1 MKLSEVVWKSLEHAV
16 ASKSGVNRFAVDGV
30 PDGISDILL
39 SKASSEGLCGNVLV
53 WYVGKSGGESLPGE
67 WWHVRKSAKLDRGG
81 VTSIRNRMVNYI
93 TIKSAESEELDD
105 SIGTQV
111 VTVIP
116 DLIDDVEQRF
126 LSPTDHVEYVT
137 LCNKCAVTD
146 VPAKLCAARWSYLQE
161 YEHTIILGWND
172 LLGLSGALGV
182 PSEEEGGSMPNLRSF
197 DTLECIATFMK
208 ERPSPDAA
216 KQQLIDA
223 IEADPSFDD
232 KERYKQAIDDFFAW
246 LVETGSWKVATDWNR
261 PSKVYRGV
269 KAKGSAKVAMEKNWR
284 TILDRACWDRLLKPF
299 AKASKQTLEVRNGHD
314 PEVALV
320 KALDDGASGVFPVSR
335 DFQLCVSASQLGQRV
350 LVPADWK
357 FGVKPAELNFED
369 EECVLLSCDEP
380 AVQRLFKSFAPVRAK
395 TNEKS
400 VKGALL
406 NVSSSESGVHVFIDG
421 ADLDEEITQ
430 PQAKDAPDMASALV
444 LKSPSAFS
452 IVLLIDPHR
461 FSLAGAKVEER
472 ELYCQSEPCED
483 GSLRIDITGVES
495 DGILQQI
502 EVLLRDADG
511 GDLRLKIEVS
521 CSGVPEGEYSS
532 YLHLWAASH
541 ADRRKYPAKIRNEY
555 AEKLAP
561 LVNALEQFGGEGKPL
576 FIGAIADVEASFPSD
591 FKVLSNGVILDE
603 VAVKV
608 GAESSAVKR
617 CPNWKLPVAVKA
629 ARGAL
634 WNLMRQISGDRP
646 FSNIDYTNT
655 QLVAACVKYRDAF
668 ESWINSDPDAAYD
681 ALSWMDTVHL
691 VSSTSA
697 GTQTSALIVLP
708 THPLSLVGIVGLSD
722 LLSPMRNRE
731 GGGYDL
737 YPPLS
742 RLYGMAGPRSWVV
755 KGADS
760 THEVFRLA
768 TPNEHVFKVYEK
780 TGPVNEVVRAY
791 LKEHFSLGLP
801 TLSLALGTR
810 DVASVLDDV
819 CALNPA
825 MSNFRVGIVSD
836 PSGSVCDGIF
846 SWFKETENSMSP
858 ESKDWAG
865 CFPMHLSV
873 YSSPEVIGDWDVEG
887 RVANCSDTGARRLSW
902 YKELPGEFSN
912 MNFSILG
919 ELTCGE
925 SPADIGEGRGLVPSL
940 SLFRLGVCFRQDFLL
955 QAGGSIYVDTYGAG
969 KLSEVYN
976 HPTAPGAKIGSVLE
990 RWDHVLRRNHRPYSF
1005 SDHPVITA
1013 LKDSKFVAIPV
1024 STSSVIQA
1032 VSSIDSDSAIWK
1044 FEHTE
1049 FGVTDSTS
1057 GHVILTKKLEML
1069 HQRMRDISKAYN
1081 FSLDGVGEIEALL
1094 RYMGR
1099 AGINTLHSLSDNE
1112 KVLLGALSSV
1122 AVMRSYES
1130 IPRTKPRNSEG
1141 AWPALVMP
1149 LDSFTRL
1156 LEQLNKQ
1163 GSRPDFM
1170 VFEVSQ
1176 NADGQFAVNIDVL
1189 EAKWRSDSPQF
1200 KQLSDMHK
1208 TQCSSFIEEMRTW
1221 FSLEGESQKKMSA
1234 VIFISELLTA
1244 AIKLRESSTGD
1255 VEFSGEVG
1263 VAKSLAL
1270 TDALLKNKVQI
1281 TFGDNPTLICIS
1293 GDESVTANT
1302 AVLVDGRAGMVGVM
1316 GQGDAIR
1323 VLKHAAFK
1331 PEWTFL
1337 SPGDEPEGPSGDPAR
1352 LPGGG
1357 ANPAPVIDSP
1367 AVYAGR
1373 DIQSESAQEDAPK
1386 SSAIPVQQEV
1396 SPKTETKQSGGLEN
1410 PVPSASDWPPKTNA
1424 LGLVGQ
1430 DAASIKVKNKS
1441 TMSVRLGRRFTDTL
1455 FVGPAGVGKSSFAR
1469 AIAAEVLK
1477 EEPIFSS
1484 GSDAETPGDLIS
1496 LLGSR
1501 GKIPPM
1507 KGRRKVAKCVVFIDE
1522 IHALS
1527 KKTSVFLLSALDDAR
1542 LATEDGIEYDFNDVV
1557 FLGAT
1562 TDKGCLTPAFLSR
1575 MDVIQLIPY
1584 SIAELAGI
1592 LYVHGKRVFGG
1603 YELSRDV
1610 CEEIAIRSR
1619 CNPRKAVRNL
1629 ENDMLAHLLSLVP
1642 VELDK
1647 DEALK
1652 EAGRLMTTASVSEY
1666 YQSQG
1671 VDLNGLDQ
1679 TSIKALKYLEKT
1691 ESASREKLRKGL
1703 QITNETDFNEVME
1716 YLEVLRL
1723 VSTSTN
1729 GRSITNEGRKYLKA
1743 PTSLRRFM

>member
-1 MKLSEVVWKSLEHAV
+1 MKLSEIVWSSLEHAV
-16 ASKSGVNRFAVDGV
+16 SVRSGVNRFAVDGV
-30 PDGISDILL
+30 PDTISAVLLKKAMEVGI
-39 SKASSEGLCGNVLV
+39 CGNILV
-53 WYVGKSGGESLPGE
+53 WYVGKTGGESLAGE
-67 WWHVRKSAKLDRGG
+67 WWQVRKSAKLDRGG
-81 VTSIRNRMVNYI
+81 VTSIRNRKVSYI
-93 TIKSAESEELDD
+93 TIKSAETDELEA

-116 DLIDDVEQRF
+116 DLIDDVEKRF
-126 LSPTDHVEYVT
+126 VAPYDHADYVK
-137 LCNKCAVTD
+137 LCNECAGTD
-146 VPAKLCAARWSYLQE
+146 VPAILCAARWGYLL
-161 YEHTIILGWND
+161 EHERTTTIGWPGY
-172 LLGLSGALGV
+172 LGLSAALGV
-182 PSEEEGGSMPNLRSF
+182 PSEDEGASKPSVKNF
-197 DTLECIATFMK
+197 ETLKCIATFMK
-208 ERPSPDAA
+208 ERSSPDAA
-216 KQQLIDA
+216 KQQLLDA
-223 IEADPSFDD
+223 VELDPSFDD
-232 KERYKQAIDDFFAW
+232 KARYKQAIEEFFAW
-246 LVETGSWKVATDWNR
+246 LVETGSWKVTTDWNR
-261 PSKVYRGV
+261 PSKVYRGM
-269 KAKGSAKVAMEKNWR
+269 KAKDSSKMEVEKNWR
-284 TILDRACWDRLLKPF
+284 TVLDNACWERLLKPF
-299 AKASKQTLEVRNGHD
+299 AKNSKQKLEVRNGHD
-314 PEVALV
+314 PDASLV
-320 KALDDGASGVFPVSR
+320 VALDDGASGVYPVSH
-335 DFQLCVSASQLGQRV
+335 DFQLCVSALQLGQRV

-357 FGVKPAELNFED
+357 LGVKPVGLDFEN
-369 EECVLLSCDEP
+369 EENLFLSCEDP
-380 AVQRLFKSFAPVRAK
+380 AIARLFKSIVPVSAK
-395 TNEKS
+395 TNDKL

-406 NVSSSESGVHVFIDG
+406 NVLSSESGIHVFIDG
-421 ADLDEEITQ
+421 AELDEAIEQ
-430 PQAKDAPDMASALV
+430 PQVKDIPDMVSSMI
-444 LKSPSAFS
+444 LKSPGAFS
-452 IVLLIDPHR
+452 IVLLVDPHR
-461 FSLAGAKVEER
+461 FSLAGAKVEEQD
-472 ELYCQSEPCED
+472 LCCQSVPRED
-483 GSLRIDITGVES
+483 GSLRIDIMGVES

-502 EVLLRDADG
+502 DVLFRDFSG
-511 GDLRLKIEVS
+511 TDLSLKIEVS
-521 CSGVPEGEYSS
+521 CSGVPEGEYGS

-561 LVNALEQFGGEGKPL
+561 LVVAFEQLGGEGKPL
-576 FIGAIADVEASFPSD
+576 FIGAIATDDSSLPAN
-591 FKVLSNGVILDE
+591 FKVLPNGVILDS
-603 VAVKV
+603 VAVKI
-608 GAESSAVKR
+608 GAETSALKR

-629 ARGAL
+629 ARASLLG
-634 WNLMRQISGDRP
+634 LMQRIAGDRS
-646 FSNIDYTNT
+646 FSSIDYTNA
-655 QLVAACVKYRDAF
+655 QLVDACAKYRDAF
-668 ESWINSDPDAAYD
+668 EFWIESDPDTAYD
-681 ALSWMDTVHL
+681 ALCWMDTVHV
-691 VSSTSA
+691 VSSTNA
-697 GTQTSALIVLP
+697 GPQTSALIVLP
-708 THPLSLVGIVGLSD
+708 SNPLSLIGIIGLSG
-722 LLSPMRNRE
+722 LLSPVRNRE
-731 GGGYDL
+731 GSGYDL

-755 KGADS
+755 KGVDS

-780 TGPVNEVVRAY
+780 TGSLNEVVRAF
-791 LKEHFSLGLP
+791 LKDNFSLGLP
-801 TLSLALGTR
+801 TLSLSLGTR

-846 SWFKETENSMSP
+846 SWFKETEKSMSP
-858 ESKDWAG
+858 ESKDWSG

-873 YSSPEVIGDWDVEG
+873 FSSPDVIRDWDVEG
-887 RVANCSDTGARRLSW
+887 RVANCSDTGASRLSW
-902 YKELPGEFSN
+902 YKVLPGEFSG

-925 SPADIGEGRGLVPSL
+925 SPDDIGEGRGLVPSL
-940 SLFRLGVCFRQDFLL
+940 SLFRLGACFRQDFLL
-955 QAGGSIYVDTYGAG
+955 QAGGRNYVETYGAG
-969 KLSEVYN
+969 KLTESYN
-976 HPTAPGAKIGSVLE
+976 APAAPGAKIGSMLD
-990 RWDHVLRRNHRPYSF
+990 RWNHVLRRNHKPYSF
-1005 SDHPVITA
+1005 SELPVTTA
-1013 LKDSKFVAIPV
+1013 LRDSKFVAIPV

-1032 VSSIDSDSAIWK
+1032 VSAIDADSAVWK

-1057 GHVILTKKLEML
+1057 GHVILTKELEML
-1069 HQRMRDISKAYN
+1069 HQRMRDISKAYK

-1130 IPRTKPRNSEG
+1130 IPRTRPRINEG

-1163 GSRPDFM
+1163 GSRPDFL
-1170 VFEVSQ
+1170 VFEVSEHT
-1176 NADGQFAVNIDVL
+1176 NGRFAINVDVL
-1189 EAKWRSDSPQF
+1189 EAKWRSDSPKI

-1208 TQCSSFIEEMRTW
+1208 TQCSSFIEEMKTW
-1221 FSLEGESQKKMSA
+1221 FSLEGDSQKKMSA

-1244 AIKLRESSTGD
+1244 AIKLRESSTDD

-1263 VAKSLAL
+1263 VAKSLAI
-1270 TDALLKNKVQI
+1270 TDALLKNNVQI
-1281 TFGDNPTLICIS
+1281 TFGDNPTLICVS

-1316 GQGDAIR
+1316 GQGDAMR
-1323 VLKHAAFK
+1323 VLKEATFK

-1337 SPGDEPEGPSGDPAR
+1337 KPGDETEGPSGDPAR
-1352 LPGGG
+1352 LPDGGS
-1357 ANPAPVIDSP
+1357 NPPPVMDSP

-1373 DIQSESAQEDAPK
+1373 DAQSERALEDAPK
-1386 SSAIPVQQEV
+1386 PAAIPVRDEV
-1396 SPKTETKQSGGLEN
+1396 SQKAETRQSVGLADT
-1410 PVPSASDWPPKTNA
+1410 VPSALGWPPRTNA

-1441 TMSVRLGRRFTDTL
+1441 TMSVRLGRRFTDTM

-1679 TSIKALKYLEKT
+1679 ISIKALKYLDKT

-1729 GRSITNEGRKYLKA
+1729 GRSITIEGRKYLKA